1 VPLPH
6 TEGRVFGRYALY
18 DEIASGGMATVHIG
32 RLLGPVGFARTVAI
46 KRLHAQFAK
55 DPDFVSMFLDEGR
68 LASRIRHPNVI
79 GTLDVIA
86 LEGELFLVMEYVPGE
101 SLTRLWR
108 ATYESRQFIPVSI
121 VSAILA
127 GVLDGLHAAHEAKD
141 DEGLPLGI
149 VHRDVSPHNILVG
162 TDGIARVLDFGVAK
176 ATGRLQSTHN
186 GQLKG
191 KISYM
196 APEQVHGSV
205 DRRSDIYSASVVLW
219 EALTGKRLFFAETQ
233 AKTLANVLYPRV
245 DVPSRLV
252 PALSRHIDE
261 IVMRGLDP
269 NPEGRFSTARE
280 MAQALQQAIP
290 PASSYA
296 VGDWVESTAG
306 KSLASRATKVAR
318 IARSSAE
325 SGPRALHVDDT
336 AVPVS
341 HFSLKSQGAN
351 DQGAVTADD
360 RGTVT
365 TNDRGAIGLP
375 HSPQVLLAPPSKWRL
390 GAIFVIIASLC
401 AAVGFVSF
409 HFVNQAP
416 LPFGAMPMVETVG
429 MPPHVSSAPAP
440 VPASATV
447 HPVVGASIPAASSEA
462 AGAPPTKPVS
472 ELPAAPIGGKAGA
485 PSSVPAAPGEAKDRS
500 AARAGS
506 ASSTVHTAS
515 SSDRGTNAPRSPAST
530 RKAAPAMDFDHVL
543 DSRH

>member
-1 VPLPH
+1 
-6 TEGRVFGRYALY
+6 LY

-55 DPDFVSMFLDEGR
+55 DPDFASMFLDEGR

-79 GTLDVIA
+79 GTLDVIS

-108 ATYESRQFIPVSI
+108 ATYDSRQSIPVPI
-121 VSAILA
+121 VSAILT

-149 VHRDVSPHNILVG
+149 VHRDVSPHNVLVG

-245 DVPSRLV
+245 DAPSRLV
-252 PALSRHIDE
+252 PALSRRIDE

-269 NPEGRFSTARE
+269 NPEMRFSTARE
-280 MAQALQQAIP
+280 MAQALQQVIP

-306 KSLASRATKVAR
+306 KTLASRATKVAR
-318 IARSSAE
+318 IARSSAD
-325 SGPRALHVDDT
+325 SGPRALHVDET

-351 DQGAVTADD
+351 DQGAAAADD

-365 TNDRGAIGLP
+365 TNDRGAVSPP

-401 AAVGFVSF
+401 AAVGFVAF

-440 VPASATV
+440 VPPSPTV
-447 HPVVGASIPAASSEA
+447 HPVVGASIPAASAEA
-462 AGAPPTKPVS
+462 AVAPPTKPVS
-472 ELPAAPIGGKAGA
+472 ELP
-485 PSSVPAAPGEAKDRS
+485 PATRG
-500 AARAGS
+500 GS

-530 RKAAPAMDFDHVL
+530 RKAAPAMDFEHVL